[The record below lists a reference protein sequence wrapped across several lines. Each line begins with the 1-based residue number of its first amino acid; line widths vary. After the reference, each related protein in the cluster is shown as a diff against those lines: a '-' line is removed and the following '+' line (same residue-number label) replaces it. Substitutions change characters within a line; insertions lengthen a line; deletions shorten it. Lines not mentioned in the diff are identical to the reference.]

1 MTTETQSLSEEQQT
15 LFDHVADVIKGVLYI
30 SFMEDLDD
38 YGIETIEQF
47 EDAFAGQYD
56 GYGSQSPEAQF
67 TEELIT
73 DCGYIGNDLPHLLVI
88 ILIIKKS
95 GIVNFAMITVLLNLM
110 DLHISSQGIF
120 NAF

>member
-73 DCGYIGNDLPHLLVI
+73 DCGYLENDLPSFI
-88 ILIIKKS
+88 S
-95 GIVNFAMITVLLNLM
+95 N
-110 DLHISSQGIF
+110 HINYQEIWDHELTHDYFTIEHRNTSLFFSRHF
-120 NAF
+120 

>member
-73 DCGYIGNDLPHLLVI
+73 DCGYIGNDLPPFISNHINYQEIWDCELCHDYCI
-88 ILIIKKS
+88 IES
-95 GIVNFAMITVLLNLM
+95 NG
-110 DLHISSQGIF
+110 SSYF
-120 NAF
+120 FSRHF